1 MFMRHYCKCIYLLVA
16 NSPGYRKTVT
26 GEGMPH
32 ANDPTKKGD
41 LIIEFNLDFP
51 HLLTPEKR
59 SLIRKALPN

>member
-1 MFMRHYCKCIYLLVA
+1 MYVA
-16 NSPGYRKTVT
+16 GSPGYKKTVT

-32 ANDPTKKGD
+32 ANDPAKKGD

-59 SLIRKALPN
+59 ALIRRALPN